1 MARVSKKKE
10 IECGDNNVST
20 GLKTRK
26 TQKRLSR
33 QVNETRVRRLSSSC
47 GHQNS
52 LNQTI
57 ISRFFH
63 PLEVDTKKM
72 QITSSVG
79 TSRMGNSDLSSK
91 RKIALQKYKPKK
103 SKARQLEE
111 IQKYNKKIPM
121 FFNYINPE
129 KAKEVESKDNRE
141 KTPTKSIRSSRKSN
155 DELLRNQRQLTEF
168 YSLIEQISE
177 LSLSNKSEMSQNND
191 NSTLIREVDSNSED
205 DEIFEG
211 AKEIK
216 EANREI
222 SEASKQKKI
231 INRNSNSINFDNN
244 IDCDSS
250 LVTSRFNLQ
259 DLPHDTLSY
268 HLSNFSIEP
277 NDSFITISPKVAS
290 NTSHFDLEVG
300 NTPTKSRTIFTDAE
314 NLLDTMRDSS
324 PQPNDSLNLN
334 EESLHSNEQVEE
346 FRYNNSS
353 IKEPQVK
360 NSSLNILSCHVDGS
374 HRNNAANENEYL
386 NNPHHNEMSIIDEG
400 NKNVTNEISI
410 KDNMIIEGDQEK
422 DKLNDSVDNIGD
434 DADNCEIF
442 GENLHIK
449 VYLKNRIQDNNSY
462 CYSWEDE
469 IINFHKEELI
479 EREDHAMQEVNTNK
493 KTTSMAQFE
502 NENQTKQKIY
512 ANAELLKGN
521 ILQEI
526 NLNKDTNCIID
537 DENLIDFH
545 CCSQSENKC
554 GFHQIYDLLDKE
566 NYNQDSIST
575 FESFNDSIS
584 KELNGISDQEQVSTR
599 QDRLPPTDYIHS
611 STRFSK
617 DGVSPAPSPPSL
629 LSQATLAMIPQ
640 SVWNKFPSFNVST
653 LDSEEFNDDL

>member
-103 SKARQLEE
+103 T
-111 IQKYNKKIPM
+111 
-121 FFNYINPE
+121 
-129 KAKEVESKDNRE
+129 KEVESKDNRE

-244 IDCDSS
+244 IDRDSS

-259 DLPHDTLSY
+259 DLPPDTLSY

-346 FRYNNSS
+346 FRYNNLSS
-353 IKEPQVK
+353 KEPQVK

-386 NNPHHNEMSIIDEG
+386 NNPHHNEMSIIEG

-434 DADNCEIF
+434 DADNCEI
-442 GENLHIK
+442 
-449 VYLKNRIQDNNSY
+449 V
-462 CYSWEDE
+462 DE

-493 KTTSMAQFE
+493 KTPSMAQFE

-640 SVWNKFPSFNVST
+640 SAWNKFPSFNVST

>member
-103 SKARQLEE
+103 T
-111 IQKYNKKIPM
+111 
-121 FFNYINPE
+121 
-129 KAKEVESKDNRE
+129 KEVESKDNRE

-386 NNPHHNEMSIIDEG
+386 NNPHHNEMSIIEEG

-442 GENLHIK
+442 
-449 VYLKNRIQDNNSY
+449 
-462 CYSWEDE
+462 DE

-493 KTTSMAQFE
+493 KTPSMAQFE

>member
-26 TQKRLSR
+26 TQKCLSR

-72 QITSSVG
+72 QMTSSVG

-103 SKARQLEE
+103 T
-111 IQKYNKKIPM
+111 
-121 FFNYINPE
+121 
-129 KAKEVESKDNRE
+129 KEVESKDNRE

-353 IKEPQVK
+353 SKEPQVK

-386 NNPHHNEMSIIDEG
+386 NNPHHNEMSIIEEG

-434 DADNCEIF
+434 DADNCEI
-442 GENLHIK
+442 
-449 VYLKNRIQDNNSY
+449 V
-462 CYSWEDE
+462 DE

-493 KTTSMAQFE
+493 KTPSMAQFE

-640 SVWNKFPSFNVST
+640 SAWNKFPSFNVST

>member
-103 SKARQLEE
+103 T
-111 IQKYNKKIPM
+111 
-121 FFNYINPE
+121 
-129 KAKEVESKDNRE
+129 KEVESKDNRE

-386 NNPHHNEMSIIDEG
+386 NNPHHNEMSIIEEG

-442 GENLHIK
+442 
-449 VYLKNRIQDNNSY
+449 
-462 CYSWEDE
+462 DE